1 MASLRAAGHFL
12 EKLELK
18 SLDNPAGDEAS
29 HVVNRV
35 FIRYSNLITRTL
47 SFGRTLP
54 IVRYIQLAF
63 GPNSDAKL
71 PQFSDDERP
80 EMSLTSPVCI
90 LPSLF
95 AMSMPD
101 TYRALFSAPALTT
114 RSRSP
119 RACCGGALPPN

>member
-35 FIRYSNLITRTL
+35 ML
-47 SFGRTLP
+47 S
-54 IVRYIQLAF
+54 
-63 GPNSDAKL
+63 
-71 PQFSDDERP
+71 QFYDDERP

-90 LPSLF
+90 LPPLLTRST
-95 AMSMPD
+95 SMPD
-101 TYRALFSAPALTT
+101 TYRVLFLAPAFTT
-114 RSRSP
+114 RSRDP
-119 RACCGGALPPN
+119 RACCRSALPPH

>member
-47 SFGRTLP
+47 SFGRALP
-54 IVRYIQLAF
+54 VVSCTELSLCSHSETMLLQL
-63 GPNSDAKL
+63 
-71 PQFSDDERP
+71 SDDELP
-80 EMSLTSPVCI
+80 EMSLASPVCI
-90 LPSLF
+90 PLPLS
-95 AMSMPD
+95 MSMPD
-101 TYRALFSAPALTT
+101 THRA
-114 RSRSP
+114 RS
-119 RACCGGALPPN
+119 